1 MDLRYLRYFVAV
13 AEEMNFTHAAERLH
27 TVQPSLSRQI
37 QRLEEIVGTP
47 LFKRDRHG
55 LKLTEAGRIFLDESR
70 AILQHMERAIDLARQ
85 GARAEA
91 GHISMG
97 FIVGTELK
105 ILSKILPALR
115 EHYPEMRTSHVALG
129 ESDLVDALETGKV
142 NVAFLS
148 GPIENPNIHSEV
160 ILRHKLVV
168 VLPATHPLIKLRAIP
183 LSKLASMTWI
193 RPTNRDSRFVHTLLE
208 IMRRGGVTFTSTI
221 EHDNVLSALHTVGL
235 GLGFAIIPDYQKDIL
250 PRSIA
255 ARPLDLDPPPT
266 LNLLMAHRK
275 DDRTPALAYFL
286 ATARDCWEDDRVQ
299 STTVV

>member
-55 LKLTEAGRIFLDESR
+55 LKLTEAGRIFLNESR
-70 AILQHMERAIDLARQ
+70 AILERMEQAITLACQ

-97 FIVGTELK
+97 FIVGTEMRIMSKFLPTLK
-105 ILSKILPALR
+105 ER
-115 EHYPEMRTSHVALG
+115 YPEMRTSHVALV
-129 ESDLVDALETGKV
+129 ESELVDALEQGKV

-148 GPIENPNIHSEV
+148 GPVQSATVTSEV
-160 ILRHKLVV
+160 LFYQKLVAV
-168 VLPATHPLIKLRAIP
+168 VPAAHP
-183 LSKLASMTWI
+183 LSKLRAVPLAKLAALPWV
-193 RPTNRDSRFVHTLLE
+193 RPSSRDSRFLKKVTEVCEHE
-208 IMRRGGVTFTSTI
+208 GVRFSSTI

-235 GLGFAIIPDYQKDIL
+235 GLGFAIVPDYQREIL
-250 PRSIA
+250 PRSIV
-255 ARPLDLDPPPT
+255 ARPLDVFTQPT
-266 LNLLMAHRK
+266 IDVCMAYRK
-275 DDRTPALAYFL
+275 DDRTPALAYF
-286 ATARDCWEDDRVQ
+286 V
-299 STTVV
+299 STVRECTKDETTEAVER